1 MGGAGR
7 AAPRPSLWEAAY
19 DGRVR
24 LVLIGLVAGV
34 FSSLFGVG
42 GGIVIVPLLMLV
54 AAFGAREATA
64 TSLGAIVITALAGV
78 TLYALRGKV
87 DVAYALLIG
96 IPAMGGALLGT
107 SLQRRISGTVLTLGF
122 AGLLTAVGIW
132 LIAG

>member
-1 MGGAGR
+1 
-7 AAPRPSLWEAAY
+7 
-19 DGRVR
+19 VR

-54 AAFGAREATA
+54 AAFGAKEAAA

-96 IPAMGGALLGT
+96 IPAMGGAVLGT
-107 SLQRRISGTVLTLGF
+107 SLQRRISGRALTLGF

-132 LIAG
+132 LIVG

>member
-1 MGGAGR
+1 M
-7 AAPRPSLWEAAY
+7 P
-19 DGRVR
+19 R
-24 LVLIGLVAGV
+24 LVLIGLVAGL

-42 GGIVIVPLLMLV
+42 GGSVIVPLLMLV
-54 AAFGAREATA
+54 AAFGAKEATA

-87 DVAYALLIG
+87 EVSYAVLIG
-96 IPAMGGALLGT
+96 IPAMAGALLGT
-107 SLQRRISGTVLTLGF
+107 SLQRRLSGTALTLAF